1 LSENTAHLDG
11 QVRAGVDAMITTPS
25 PIMGMARA
33 CRVLGA
39 FIGCVALCRHSAVLG
54 YISLMIA
61 CSACSM
67 VKKYLTCIAQPNRTS
82 NRLPMLR
89 WSYLLLRDTMQ
100 RVYLGIA
107 TRIPRGG
114 YLKGKVAALDRL
126 RVSEPAEA
134 ERIS

>member
-1 LSENTAHLDG
+1 
-11 QVRAGVDAMITTPS
+11 M
-25 PIMGMARA
+25 
-33 CRVLGA
+33 
-39 FIGCVALCRHSAVLG
+39 LG

-89 WSYLLLRDTMQ
+89 WSYLLFRDTMQ